1 VFLLVFDDTKKVRE
15 KHYLFER
22 GKYY

>member
-1 VFLLVFDDTKKVRE
+1 VFLLVFDDTKNVRE